1 MSSGM
6 NINDFSH
13 LLGEHYAEDAKRQE
27 EEKEAGI
34 LEGVGWARRLW
45 RETRAGLLNEGV
57 PDSLV
62 DDVTASYFKALMGG
76 FK

>member
-13 LLGEHYAEDAKRQE
+13 LLDEHYAEDAKRRE
-27 EEKEAGI
+27 EEMASCL
-34 LEGVGWARRLW
+34 LETVGAARRLW
-45 RETRAGLLNEGV
+45 RETRAGLLDEGV

-62 DDVTASYFKALMGG
+62 DDVTASYFKALMRG